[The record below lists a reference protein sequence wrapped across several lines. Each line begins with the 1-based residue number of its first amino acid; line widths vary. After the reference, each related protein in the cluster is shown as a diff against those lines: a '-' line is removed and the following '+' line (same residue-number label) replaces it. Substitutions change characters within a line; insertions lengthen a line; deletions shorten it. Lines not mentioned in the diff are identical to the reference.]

1 MSDAQRLDP
10 VNNKEHRFLHKA
22 MNTDFFG
29 EEKVLP
35 KLDNQDPRYA
45 LFRAADLL
53 SILLNKPEGYTKAEL
68 EPMIKNLG
76 YMHLGIGQRDN
87 QPPSP
92 IGILDDYVTLQG
104 GKWKIKKEYL
114 TLDKEITIK
123 YKKAGF
129 QEVSLNYCNAIV
141 SILNNTKM
149 AQDNFKLNKVTMDLK
164 PEEQQA
170 KEEKKK
176 NSVKKTG
183 PQNGSQGANT
193 SVDSQP
199 KPQAQTYYGNPYPQ
213 SPMMPPQPYYGNP
226 YQQTSMMA
234 LQPYYGTTPYSQ
246 QPYGY
251 PQQPP
256 MMAPHLQPFNGNP
269 YPQSMMQQ
277 YQYGYPQPPMTPP
290 QPYGFQQNDLKQKE
304 VDIKNKELDLKNKE
318 LDIKKQELELEKKKI
333 EIESVMARLQA
344 LSLAPQS
351 GVQVLVNPTQATPP
365 NQTITYGQSKNRF
378 SGFNS
383 DLSQSSSTVKR
394 VRAEGVENKKVME
407 DEQDEYGSNNSSR
420 STSPMPN

>member
-1 MSDAQRLDP
+1 MQDMSDAQRLDP

-176 NSVKKTG
+176 NSVKKDWASKWFTRCKYISRFTTEA
-183 PQNGSQGANT
+183 PGADVLWKSLSAISNDAAT
-193 SVDSQP
+193 ALLW
-199 KPQAQTYYGNPYPQ
+199 KPLSANIDD
-213 SPMMPPQPYYGNP
+213 
-226 YQQTSMMA
+226 
-234 LQPYYGTTPYSQ
+234 GTTAVLWNYSLFTTAIWLPTTTTDDGAASTAVQ
-246 QPYGY
+246 WKP
-251 PQQPP
+251 
-256 MMAPHLQPFNGNP
+256 
-269 YPQSMMQQ
+269 
-277 YQYGYPQPPMTPP
+277 
-290 QPYGFQQNDLKQKE
+290 
-304 VDIKNKELDLKNKE
+304 
-318 LDIKKQELELEKKKI
+318 
-333 EIESVMARLQA
+333 
-344 LSLAPQS
+344 LSAIYDAAIS
-351 GVQVLVNPTQATPP
+351 IWISTTTDDSAT
-365 NQTITYGQSKNRF
+365 TLWI
-378 SGFNS
+378 
-383 DLSQSSSTVKR
+383 STK
-394 VRAEGVENKKVME
+394 
-407 DEQDEYGSNNSSR
+407 
-420 STSPMPN
+420 